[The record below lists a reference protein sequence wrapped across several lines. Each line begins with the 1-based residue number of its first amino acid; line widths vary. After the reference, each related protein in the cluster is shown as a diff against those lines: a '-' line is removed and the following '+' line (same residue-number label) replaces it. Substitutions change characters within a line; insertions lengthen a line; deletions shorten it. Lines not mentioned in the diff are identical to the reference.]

1 MGGMNDLRIDESLMC
16 ELRTLFSE
24 KLNIDVPSLEADL
37 IESGLLDSLRL
48 VELLLEIEAGL
59 GHRIPIEEIDLDDL
73 RSVARIA
80 RLIEARAAAA

>member
-1 MGGMNDLRIDESLMC
+1 MGSMNEPLVRDLRA
-16 ELRTLFSE
+16 LFSD
-24 KLNIDVPSLEADL
+24 KLNIDVPSAEADL

-59 GHRIPIEEIDLDDL
+59 GHRIPIDEIELDDL

-80 RLIEARAAAA
+80 RLISTRLQPA